1 MKQITL
7 FLFCLSFLIISCK
20 KNEVATGS
28 NVVTDK
34 SATVAS
40 NHPKIVFIQ
49 MDSLIEKYDL
59 YIQQKKSLES
69 QSSADEKRISAQI
82 ESFQKR
88 LMKFQQEVY
97 SIQQKAA
104 TIAPVE
110 LKALEEKYAAQEKD
124 LMNEEKALMKQ
135 RDEAGLALDKKLT
148 DVQKK
153 LTQNIDDY
161 LTKLS
166 KDRNYDYILR
176 KGTIGGV
183 MVGKAEYDITNEVV
197 KALNEELKAV
207 KK

>member
-1 MKQITL
+1 MKSFAL
-7 FLFCLSFLIISCK
+7 VFLCLSLTILSCK
-20 KNEVATGS
+20 KNETPAGS
-28 NVVTDK
+28 TSAQK
-34 SATVAS
+34 SADAVS
-40 NHPKIVFIQ
+40 SHPKIVYIQ

-69 QSSADEKRISAQI
+69 QSAADEKRISAQI

-135 RDEAGLALDKKLT
+135 RDDAGLALDKKLT

-153 LTQNIDDY
+153 LTQNIDEY
-161 LTKLS
+161 LSKLS
-166 KDRNYDYILR
+166 TERNYDYILR

-183 MVGKAEYDITNEVV
+183 MVGKPEYDITNEVV